1 MDEKLISEP
10 DVAASLA
17 TIEFEASDGGTHLV
31 VTEQGVFL
39 DDFDDARGCERG
51 TQILINQLEQA
62 LHRQSMNARS

>member
-1 MDEKLISEP
+1 MEEKLISEP

-39 DDFDDARGCERG
+39 DDFDDARG